1 LSFEEFAKYPAIAMA
16 FCFVVLVVYW
26 GKVLPSL
33 VAKAV
38 IVIQNNTNVME
49 MLVKSVDNHD
59 KNVTVELK
67 GQSKKLA
74 VLDQQQQAIKTHV
87 IGIQTDVQEIK
98 STMVTKQ
105 ELSQVQDTVSKIYG
119 RSREF

>member
-1 LSFEEFAKYPAIAMA
+1 MA

>member
-1 LSFEEFAKYPAIAMA
+1 MSLEQFANYPAIAMA

-26 GKVLPSL
+26 GKTLPAL
-33 VAKAV
+33 LAKA
-38 IVIQNNTNVME
+38 IVVVQNNTNVME

-67 GQSKKLA
+67 GQSKKLT
-74 VLDQQQQAIKTHV
+74 VLDQQQKVINTNV
-87 IGIQTDVQEIK
+87 IGIQTDVREIK

-105 ELSQVQDTVSKIYG
+105 ELSQVQDTVSKIYE
-119 RSREF
+119 RI